1 MKVEFTCKGHP
12 NISAKHNRTIEL
24 TKDTELTER
33 GDCIIG
39 VSCDFDAEEVRK
51 LRGKLKVDLKVGD
64 LADHFRAYANP
75 DFDSDNELVFRK
87 TQVRTDRTLGVHLSK
102 SAMRL
107 DRALIK
113 AMMDPNAVLHVTIE
127 SKKEADDGY

>member
-1 MKVEFTCKGHP
+1 LKVEFTCKGHP

-39 VSCDFDAEEVRK
+39 VACDFDADEIRK
-51 LRGKLKVDLKVGD
+51 LRGKLRVDLKVGD
-64 LADHFRAYANP
+64 QADHFKAYANP
-75 DFDSDNELVFRK
+75 EFDSDDELVFRK

-102 SAMRL
+102 SSAKLSRDLIEAM
-107 DRALIK
+107 K
-113 AMMDPNAVLHVTIE
+113 DPNAVLHVTIE
-127 SKKEADDGY
+127 SKKEADNG